1 MVRNLFSL
9 IFLTFLFSLTSCYHK
24 PVANQALTPED
35 SLIPEFASGFYIRYY
50 GEFKELVVKNPWDMT
65 TVFSR
70 YYLVGSDT
78 VNTPSDGVKIIIPVK
93 TTAVTSSTHFE
104 FLNLLNELDKV
115 KGVCS
120 PDLIYNSFIHEQYLA
135 GNIENLGDAFN
146 INVEKT
152 LKLQPDVLMMS
163 GYKQDDPYAKR
174 VIQAGTPVVYNNEW
188 MESSLL
194 ARAEWIKFVA
204 VFFNKEAEAD
214 SIFRVVKGNYQ
225 SVKSVAQSESHHPG
239 VMSGSNF
246 RGTWYMPGGGSFMAQ
261 LFADAG
267 GDYFYANDTTKGSL
281 PLNVEAVLKVFSTT
295 DIWLNCNFNSI
306 TELVKADRKHALFQ
320 PVKNKKVYNFNKRML
335 SSGANDFWESAVA
348 RPDLLLMDVISI
360 LHPGLLPEHQLIYA
374 DQLK

>member
-9 IFLTFLFSLTSCYHK
+9 IFLTLLFSLTSCYHK
-24 PVANQALTPED
+24 PVANQALTPGD

-50 GEFKELVVKNPWDMT
+50 GEFKEVVVKNPWDMT

-70 YYLVGSDT
+70 YYLVSSDT
-78 VNTPSDGVKIIIPVK
+78 VKTPSDGVKIIIPVK

-120 PDLIYNSFIHEQYLA
+120 PDLIYNSYIREQYLA
-135 GNIENLGDAFN
+135 ANIENLGDAFN

-204 VFFNKEAEAD
+204 VFFDKEAEAD
-214 SIFRVVKGNYQ
+214 SIFNVVKENYL
-225 SVKSVAQSESHHPG
+225 SVKSVAQSNSHHPG

-306 TELVKADRKHALFQ
+306 AELVKADRKHALFQ
-320 PVKNKKVYNFNKRML
+320 PVKNKKVFNFNKRML

>member
-9 IFLTFLFSLTSCYHK
+9 IFLTLLFSLTSCYHQ
-24 PVANQALTPED
+24 PVANQALTPGD

-50 GEFKELVVKNPWDMT
+50 VDFKEVVVKDPWDMT

-78 VNTPSDGVKIIIPVK
+78 VKTPSDGVKIIIPVK

-120 PDLIYNSFIHEQYLA
+120 PDLIYNPFIREEYLA

-204 VFFNKEAEAD
+204 VFFDKEAQAD
-214 SIFRVVKGNYQ
+214 SIFRVVKENYQ
-225 SVKSVAQSESHHPG
+225 SVKSIAQLESHHPG

-267 GDYFYANDTTKGSL
+267 GDYFYVNDTTKGSL

>member
-1 MVRNLFSL
+1 MVRNLFLL
-9 IFLTFLFSLTSCYHK
+9 IFLTLFFSLTSCYHK
-24 PVANQALTPED
+24 PVANQSLTPVD

-104 FLNLLNELDKV
+104 FLNLLNELNKV

-120 PDLIYNSFIHEQYLA
+120 PDLIYNSFIREQYLA

-204 VFFNKEAEAD
+204 VFFDKEAQAD
-214 SIFRVVKGNYQ
+214 SIFRVVKENYQ

>member
-9 IFLTFLFSLTSCYHK
+9 IFLTLLFSLTSCYHQ
-24 PVANQALTPED
+24 PVANQALTPVD

-50 GEFKELVVKNPWDMT
+50 GDFKELVVKNPWDMT

-78 VNTPSDGVKIIIPVK
+78 VKTPSDGVKIIIPVK

-120 PDLIYNSFIHEQYLA
+120 PDLIYNPFIREEYLA

-204 VFFNKEAEAD
+204 VFFDKEAQAD
-214 SIFRVVKGNYQ
+214 SIFRVVKENYQ
-225 SVKSVAQSESHHPG
+225 SVKAVAQSESHHPG

-267 GDYFYANDTTKGSL
+267 GDYFYVNDTTKGSL